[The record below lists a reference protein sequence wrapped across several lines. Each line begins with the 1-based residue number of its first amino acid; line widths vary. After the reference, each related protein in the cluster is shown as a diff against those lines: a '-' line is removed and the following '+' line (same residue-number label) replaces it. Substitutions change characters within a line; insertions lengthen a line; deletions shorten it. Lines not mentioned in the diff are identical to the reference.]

1 MANIRSSRNGS
12 VTTRSATTVYRVVAL
27 VTADS
32 TPFSRVVAIFA
43 DWIDFILDNY
53 LRWGPPKEI
62 LGPESTQI
70 DLPRKSKNSYSFE
83 SVAIELIHTLSR
95 RDAYEAKMRAL
106 LSQKR
111 KASQHHHHLYDSDDD
126 MDDVLAD
133 EDEFETAFP
142 LSEALRDLVASGYES
157 DSGDDS
163 ETELTKIAPSLPI
176 VWTKEKID
184 LIRKVTQYV
193 LIEYILNQQNL
204 Q

>member
-1 MANIRSSRNGS
+1 
-12 VTTRSATTVYRVVAL
+12 
-27 VTADS
+27 
-32 TPFSRVVAIFA
+32 
-43 DWIDFILDNY
+43 
-53 LRWGPPKEI
+53 
-62 LGPESTQI
+62 
-70 DLPRKSKNSYSFE
+70 
-83 SVAIELIHTLSR
+83 
-95 RDAYEAKMRAL
+95 MRAL
-106 LSQKR
+106 LSQKQ

-126 MDDVLAD
+126 MDDGLAD

-142 LSEALRDLVASGYES
+142 LSEALKDLVASGYES

-184 LIRKVTQYV
+184 LIRRVTQYV